1 MFMNGIKPEKI
12 NKCGGYVMFKEGQV
26 VFISG
31 PYNLYKG
38 MTAIVLESTDEITL
52 VRIESFGNVVWLS
65 NYDIQSIC

>member
-1 MFMNGIKPEKI
+1 
-12 NKCGGYVMFKEGQV
+12 MFKEGQV